1 MLVLLA
7 QFVRGKMSR
16 KRELT
21 EERVDRVVANRR
33 AAGAG
38 GAAPAAPAAAP
49 APPRASTSRQRVP
62 LCAATSSA
70 ARRPAMMIRLNDADR
85 PALHA
90 WMASELAAM

>member
-1 MLVLLA
+1 LRK
-7 QFVRGKMSR
+7 FVRISKDV
-16 KRELT
+16 T
-21 EERVDRVVANRR
+21 QDERFDFGHV
-33 AAGAG
+33 
-38 GAAPAAPAAAP
+38 
-49 APPRASTSRQRVP
+49 TSRLRDAVADIRVQRVP